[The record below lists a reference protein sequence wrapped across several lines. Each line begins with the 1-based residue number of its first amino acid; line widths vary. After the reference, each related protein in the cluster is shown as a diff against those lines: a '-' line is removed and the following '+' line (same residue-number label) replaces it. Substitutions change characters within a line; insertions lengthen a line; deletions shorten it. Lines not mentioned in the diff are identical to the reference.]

1 MNKNY
6 TYLPYIAWV
15 VAIVATIGSLYFSE
29 VRKFAPC
36 ILCWY
41 QRICIYP
48 LVLLIPIG
56 IITKDKHLSHYTLS
70 LSIFGLL
77 IAIFHNLL
85 YYGVIPESST
95 PCITGVSCITKYVEY
110 FGFVSLPLLSLLSF
124 VIIIVSMLI
133 YRKQQMTDN

>member
-6 TYLPYIAWV
+6 SYLPYIAWA

-36 ILCWY
+36 VLCWY

-56 IITKDKHLSHYTLS
+56 IITKDKHLSHYVLS
-70 LSIFGLL
+70 LSIFGA
-77 IAIFHNLL
+77 IISIFHNLL
-85 YYGVIPESST
+85 YYGVIPESSA
-95 PCITGVSCITKYVEY
+95 PCISGVSCITKYVEY
-110 FGFVSLPLLSLLSF
+110 FGFISLPLLSFLSF
-124 VIIIVSMLI
+124 ATVIILMLI
-133 YRKQQMTDN
+133 YKHKTKYE